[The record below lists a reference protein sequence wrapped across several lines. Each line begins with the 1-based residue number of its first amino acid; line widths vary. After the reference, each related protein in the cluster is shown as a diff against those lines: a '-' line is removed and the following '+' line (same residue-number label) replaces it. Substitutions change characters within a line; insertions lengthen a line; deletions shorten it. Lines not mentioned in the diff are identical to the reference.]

1 VSLLR
6 ANSKAVVFTPTDLGA
21 ELWHE
26 ATGNLVIPLEL
37 VASLDSGTWMFD
49 IEDIQARIVDAIAV
63 DTGKRAP
70 TMAKRSQRAAN
81 IESLTLVVIEFLRSA
96 RD

>member
-1 VSLLR
+1 
-6 ANSKAVVFTPTDLGA
+6 
-21 ELWHE
+21 
-26 ATGNLVIPLEL
+26 
-37 VASLDSGTWMFD
+37 MFD